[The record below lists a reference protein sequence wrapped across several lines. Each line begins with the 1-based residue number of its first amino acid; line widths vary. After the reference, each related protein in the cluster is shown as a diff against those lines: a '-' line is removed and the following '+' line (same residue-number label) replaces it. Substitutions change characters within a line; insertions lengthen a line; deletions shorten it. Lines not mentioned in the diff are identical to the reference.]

1 MCGDILMK
9 NCVVIYNPNSGHTMN
24 EANLKS
30 VKNIL
35 PKHGYNVKIMPT
47 RYAGH
52 AKEIVSHLETCD
64 LVISVGGDGTFNEVV
79 TGNMQRKNRLL
90 VANIPIGTTN
100 DVGMMF
106 GYGKSFENNLKLLME
121 GSKKK
126 IDIVTVNDRPF
137 VYVAGL
143 GKFINIAYDTPRYMK
158 KKFGYL
164 AYLFEGVKDF
174 FRPIK
179 SYKVDYEVNGL
190 KKTGYF
196 SFILISNANRI
207 AGMNMFYKDVRLD
220 DNQFELLLCNFPTRR
235 SIIKALRLLID
246 NDPNNV
252 SGIEFYKTSR
262 VKFKF
267 EQYPKKAWCIDGEKL
282 DRATREFEFK
292 TINDFEIMMP
302 NKNVK
307 KLFTKKT
314 NLIDD

>member
-1 MCGDILMK
+1 MCGDNIMK
-9 NCVVIYNPNSGHTMN
+9 NCVVIYNPNSGHTMD
-24 EANLKS
+24 ETNLKS

-35 PKHGYNVKIMPT
+35 PKYGYNVKIMPT

-52 AKEIVSHLETCD
+52 AKEIVSHLEICD

-79 TGNMQRKNRLL
+79 TGNMQRKNKLL

-106 GYGKSFENNLKLLME
+106 GYGKNFENNLKLLME

-126 IDIVTVNDRPF
+126 IDIVTVNERPF

-164 AYLFEGVKDF
+164 AYLFEGIKDF

-282 DRATREFEFK
+282 DRATKEFEFK

>member
-1 MCGDILMK
+1 MCGDNIMK
-9 NCVVIYNPNSGHTMN
+9 NCVVIYNPNSGHTMD
-24 EANLKS
+24 ETNLKS

-35 PKHGYNVKIMPT
+35 PKYGYNVKIMPT

-52 AKEIVSHLETCD
+52 AKEIVSHLEICD

-79 TGNMQRKNRLL
+79 TGNMQRKNKLL

-106 GYGKSFENNLKLLME
+106 GYGKNFENNLKLLME

-164 AYLFEGVKDF
+164 AYLFEGIKDF

-282 DRATREFEFK
+282 DRATKEFEFK

>member
-1 MCGDILMK
+1 MCGDNIMK
-9 NCVVIYNPNSGHTMN
+9 NCVVIYNPNSGHTMD
-24 EANLKS
+24 ETNLKS

-35 PKHGYNVKIMPT
+35 PKYGYNVKIMPT

-52 AKEIVSHLETCD
+52 AKEIVSHLEICD

-79 TGNMQRKNRLL
+79 TGNMQRKNKLL

-106 GYGKSFENNLKLLME
+106 GYGKNFENNLKLLME

-164 AYLFEGVKDF
+164 AYLFEGIKDF

-235 SIIKALRLLID
+235 SIIRALRLLID

-282 DRATREFEFK
+282 DRATKEFEFK

>member
-1 MCGDILMK
+1 MK
-9 NCVVIYNPNSGHTMN
+9 NCVIIYNPNSGHKVK
-24 EANLKS
+24 EDNLKAA
-30 VKNIL
+30 KKIL
-35 PKHGYNVKIMPT
+35 PQYGYTVKIIPT
-47 RYAGH
+47 KYAGH
-52 AKEIVSHLETCD
+52 AKEIVSHLESCD

-100 DVGMMF
+100 DVGTMF
-106 GYGKSFENNLKLLME
+106 GYGRNFENNLKLLME
-121 GSKKK
+121 GSEKK
-126 IDIVTVNDRPF
+126 IDICAVNDRPF

-143 GKFINIAYDTPRYMK
+143 GKFINIAYDTPRYLK
-158 KKFGYL
+158 KKFGYF

-179 SYKVDYEVNGL
+179 SYKVNYEVNGL

-207 AGMNMFYKDVRLD
+207 GGLNMFYKDVRLD

-235 SIIKALRLLID
+235 SIIKALRLLVD
-246 NDPNNV
+246 NDPNNI

-262 VKFKF
+262 VKFNF
-267 EQYPKKAWCIDGEKL
+267 DTYPKKAWCIDGEKL
-282 DRATREFEFK
+282 DRATKNFEIK
-292 TINDFEIMMP
+292 TINDFKILMP

-307 KLFTKKT
+307 KLFIKKD
-314 NLIDD
+314 NLID